1 MSRILVIDDDSSIR
15 QVIAYALGDEG
26 YQVDEA
32 SDGEAALESVGRRHP
47 DLILLDM
54 KMPGVDGWEFARL
67 YRERYE
73 RLAPIIVLTAAR
85 DAAQR
90 AADVN
95 AVSYVPKPFDLD
107 ALLERIS
114 AVMSMDGNR

>member
-1 MSRILVIDDDSSIR
+1 VPRILVIDDDSSIR

-32 SDGEAALESVGRRHP
+32 SDGETALESVGRQHP

-54 KMPGVDGWEFARL
+54 KMPGIDGWEFARL

-73 RLAPIIVLTAAR
+73 RVAPIIVLTAAR

-90 AADVN
+90 ASDIN
-95 AVSYVPKPFDLD
+95 AVSYIPKPFDLD
-107 ALLERIS
+107 ALLDRIS
-114 AVMSMDGNR
+114 DVMTRED

>member
-1 MSRILVIDDDSSIR
+1 VPRILVVDDDSSIR

-32 SDGEAALESVGRRHP
+32 SDGEAALASVGRQHP

-73 RLAPIIVLTAAR
+73 RVAPIIVLTAAR

-90 AADVN
+90 ASDIN
-95 AVSYVPKPFDLD
+95 AVSYIPKPFDLD

-114 AVMSMDGNR
+114 AVMATDDRR